1 MPDSLRPHVAGS
13 VAKNMKEKKEVAVE
27 RIRLL
32 LVARHI
38 FLTPYL

>member
-1 MPDSLRPHVAGS
+1 MPNFLLPHAAGS

-32 LVARHI
+32 LMACHI
-38 FLTPYL
+38 FLTLYL